1 MGLCTGN
8 CSVVSLKM
16 PTNKSMFYVHQFVWW
31 TEHDYM
37 IDCATVK
44 TNESDTLW

>member
-8 CSVVSLKM
+8 CTVVSLKM
-16 PTNKSMFYVHQFVWW
+16 PINKSMFYVQFVWW

-37 IDCATVK
+37 IDCTTVK